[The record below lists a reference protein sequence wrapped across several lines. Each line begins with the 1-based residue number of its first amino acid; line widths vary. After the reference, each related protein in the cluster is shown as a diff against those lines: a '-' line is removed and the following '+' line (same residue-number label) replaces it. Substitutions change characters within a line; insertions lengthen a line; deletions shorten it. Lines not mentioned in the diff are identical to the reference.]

1 MVQIDPTLSDN
12 NRLKKRGNEEQH
24 QHNNKVMVKFREG
37 LYTENLDSAK
47 EKISAGME
55 LIKNR
60 QKLIK
65 IADSSEVGWRVV
77 AEYTSNPLADDSDDE
92 KRIYKAQVRADSKIK
107 KEKAKRKLPPTRP
120 TSYNIPV
127 TAITNIN
134 RPGKGYSCNET
145 GHWRRECPIL
155 SRDGL
160 SQNKIRNNIFFC
172 NNNVSCT
179 SIDINIQ
186 DKNNVLKRSLIYDIN
201 NKVNSMANNKIDMF
215 TLVNI
220 ESPSG

>member
-1 MVQIDPTLSDN
+1 
-12 NRLKKRGNEEQH
+12 
-24 QHNNKVMVKFREG
+24 MVKLREG
-37 LYTENLDSAK
+37 LNTENLDSAK
-47 EKISAGME
+47 EKISTGME

-65 IADSSEVGWRVV
+65 IADSSEGGWRVV

-107 KEKAKRKLPPTRP
+107 KEKAKRKLPPTRT

-134 RPGKGYSCNET
+134 RPGKCYSCNET
-145 GHWRRECPIL
+145 GHWRRECPNL

-160 SQNKIRNNIFFC
+160 SQNKISNNYFVC
-172 NNNVSCT
+172 NNNV
-179 SIDINIQ
+179 
-186 DKNNVLKRSLIYDIN
+186 RY
-201 NKVNSMANNKIDMF
+201 
-215 TLVNI
+215 
-220 ESPSG
+220 